1 MRWVLGGL
9 ANHPPED
16 LAKKFDYKPE
26 RREVEKFR
34 NHALH
39 LKGMLHTTECLNM
52 AISKNNFQAKVS
64 LFFFPFLNNL
74 CTIYPYG
81 KFGIVGGK

>member
-1 MRWVLGGL
+1 VRWVLGGL

-16 LAKKFDYKPE
+16 LAKKIDYKPE

-34 NHALH
+34 NHAIH
-39 LKGMLHTTECLNM
+39 LKGMVHTTEYLNM

-64 LFFFPFLNNL
+64 LFFCLPEQPLYYL
-74 CTIYPYG
+74 PLW
-81 KFGIVGGK
+81 